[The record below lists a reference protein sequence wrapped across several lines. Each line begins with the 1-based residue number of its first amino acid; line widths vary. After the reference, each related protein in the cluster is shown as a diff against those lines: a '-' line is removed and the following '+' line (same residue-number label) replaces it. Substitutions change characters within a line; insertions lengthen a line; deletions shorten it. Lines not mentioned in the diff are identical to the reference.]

1 MKLRKT
7 FTLRLDESMLTKLG
21 FISAQNKRSI
31 NNQIEVLL
39 EGFISDFEEQHGEI
53 PLEQED

>member
-1 MKLRKT
+1 MKPRKT
-7 FTLRLDESMLTKLG
+7 FTLRLDESILTKLG
-21 FISAQNKRSI
+21 FISTHNKRSI

-39 EGFISDFEEQHGEI
+39 EGFISDFEKQHGEI